1 MSSDSSEL
9 ATRDAFD
16 DDADAAEGDR
26 SRMSFLEHLDELR
39 RRILYSIYA
48 VAAGCAVSFWF
59 VNSLYDYMTGYF
71 ARFGGKLIF
80 TGMADAFILEMK
92 VAILAGFL
100 IASPF
105 VFSQLW
111 LFVAPGLYTR
121 EKKVVL
127 PFVFFATTLFST
139 GVWFAH
145 RYAFPSMFQ
154 FFASFENEHVSF
166 FPTLK
171 EVASFYFKMA
181 LGFGIVFQMPILV
194 FFLARFGIVTWK
206 FMAKQFKYAVLIIF
220 IIAAVVTP
228 SGDPVNQTIFAAPM
242 IVLYIVSIGVAWIF
256 GKKKPKTEET

>member
-1 MSSDSSEL
+1 
-9 ATRDAFD
+9 
-16 DDADAAEGDR
+16 
-26 SRMSFLEHLDELR
+26 
-39 RRILYSIYA
+39 
-48 VAAGCAVSFWF
+48 
-59 VNSLYDYMTGYF
+59 MTAYF
-71 ARFGGKLIF
+71 ARFGGKLIY

-127 PFVFFATTLFST
+127 PFVFFATMLFGT

-154 FFASFENEHVSF
+154 FFASFENEHVKF

-171 EVASFYFKMA
+171 EVASFYFKMV
-181 LGFGIVFQMPILV
+181 LGFGVVFQMPILV

-228 SGDPVNQTIFAAPM
+228 SGDPVNQTHLCRADDRALHRQHRRGLD
-242 IVLYIVSIGVAWIF
+242 VRQEEAENRRNVARA
-256 GKKKPKTEET
+256 GACALVG